1 MISMLKKTCFIIP
14 FFFACSHAQLL
25 GFTKLKDMACEQ
37 LDKAAKDK
45 GYALSSLAGIRGIKK
60 CPGFSFDMKSL
71 NDFERKLYL
80 QEIAEANILILPT
93 APVSTTTEVA
103 QSENASINE
112 LRKQINK
119 EKKPVEKMALMKQL
133 RQKYRTNNKKN
144 DAVKVLKDFYTIAL
158 KTYNKDS
165 KTVKHQDL
173 YLEASVQLGRHFYS
187 DNEFD
192 KADKLLTATIKALKP
207 QEQNLTEIS
216 YLLGK
221 VKEDEN
227 KFSEALTYYES
238 ILEELKKGPSKN
250 PVLTREKMLW
260 TKAWVLYK
268 SEDYS
273 LASEAFKVLA
283 TETLDPAEKSR
294 ANFFLARCLARL
306 DKKDQAKEIWTAMT
320 KEDFY
325 SYYSL
330 LAHDA
335 LQIKVPAFNTL
346 KATDKFKL
354 DSSLS
359 FLEPKQ
365 KDLFNALLKNDEIDL
380 AERAAQALTDKPEQ
394 MTALGLELA
403 SRGQRFLPLFIAF
416 AKLPI
421 EQKQDIIV
429 KNYGLLFPRLWETEV
444 KEMAATTGLPSS
456 LIFSIMRQESAFN
469 INSRSGANA
478 LGLMQVIPPLA
489 KSLARKYKVEYKKPD
504 DLYNPQINIKLG
516 SYELSDQVKKQ
527 KDQYALVAAAYNAGP
542 NAVARWIKQRFRPKF
557 DIVDFVEEI
566 PYDETKLYVKII
578 ARNHLFYDRLEAPH
592 KEIDFPE
599 KFIKA
604 TEPMSNAPAF
614 VPASVGAQK

>member
-1 MISMLKKTCFIIP
+1 MISTLRKTCLLIP
-14 FFFACSHAQLL
+14 FIFGYSHAQLF
-25 GFTKLKDMACEQ
+25 GFTKLKEMSCEQ
-37 LDKAAKDK
+37 LDKSAKDK
-45 GYALSSLAGIRGIKK
+45 DFALSSLAGIRGIKK
-60 CPGFSFDMKSL
+60 CPGFNFDMKSL
-71 NDFERKLYL
+71 SDFERKLYL

-93 APVSTTTEVA
+93 TPVSTTTEVA
-103 QSENASINE
+103 QFENASINE
-112 LRKQINK
+112 LRKQISK
-119 EKKPVEKMALMKQL
+119 EKKPVEKMSLLKQL
-133 RQKYRTNNKKN
+133 RQKFRSNNKRN
-144 DAVKVLKDFYTIAL
+144 DAIKTLKDWHALSL
-158 KTYNKDS
+158 KTYKKDP
-165 KTVKHQDL
+165 KNTRHQEL
-173 YLEASVQLGRHFYS
+173 YLEASVQVGRHFYS
-187 DNEFD
+187 ENEFD
-192 KADKLLTATIKALKP
+192 RADKLLSATVKALKP

-221 VKEDEN
+221 VKEDEG
-227 KFSEALTYYES
+227 KFTEALAHYES
-238 ILEELKKGPSKN
+238 VLEELKKGPSKN

-268 SEDYS
+268 SEDYN
-273 LASEAFKVLA
+273 LAAEAFKALA

-294 ANFFLARCLARL
+294 SNFFYARCLARL
-306 DKKDQAKEIWTAMT
+306 DKKDQAKEIWLAMT

-330 LAHDA
+330 LAYDA
-335 LQIKVPAFNTL
+335 LQIKIPPFNAL
-346 KATDKFKL
+346 KTTDKFKF

-365 KDLFNALLKNDEIDL
+365 KDLFNALLKHEEVDL

-394 MTALGLELA
+394 MTVLGLELA
-403 SRGQRFLPLFIAF
+403 ERGQRFLPLFIAF

-429 KNYGLLFPRLWETEV
+429 KNSELLFPRLWETEV
-444 KEMAATTGLPSS
+444 KEMASTTGLPPS

-489 KSLARKYKVEYKKPD
+489 KSLARKYKVAYKKPE

-542 NAVARWIKQRFRPKF
+542 NAVARWLKQRFRPKF

-578 ARNHLFYDRLEAPH
+578 ARNHLFYDRLESPS
-592 KEIDFPE
+592 KETDFPE

-604 TEPMSNAPAF
+604 TEPMTNAPAF
-614 VPASVGAQK
+614 VPAGVGAQK

>member
-1 MISMLKKTCFIIP
+1 MIATLRKTCLLIP
-14 FFFACSHAQLL
+14 FMFGYSHAQLF
-25 GFTKLKDMACEQ
+25 GFTKLKEMSCEQ
-37 LDKAAKDK
+37 LDKSAKDK
-45 GYALSSLAGIRGIKK
+45 DFALSSLAGIRGIKK
-60 CPGFSFDMKSL
+60 CPGFNFDMKSL
-71 NDFERKLYL
+71 SDFERKLYL

-93 APVSTTTEVA
+93 TPVSTTTEVA
-103 QSENASINE
+103 QLENASINE

-119 EKKPVEKMALMKQL
+119 EKKPVEKMGLMKQL
-133 RQKYRTNNKKN
+133 RQKFRSNNKRN
-144 DAVKVLKDFYTIAL
+144 DAIKTLKDWHVLAL
-158 KTYNKDS
+158 KTYKKDP
-165 KTVKHQDL
+165 KNTKHQEL
-173 YLEASVQLGRHFYS
+173 YLEASVQVGRHLYS
-187 DNEFD
+187 ENEFD
-192 KADKLLTATIKALKP
+192 KADKLLSATVKALKS

-221 VKEDEN
+221 VKEDEG
-227 KFSEALTYYES
+227 KFTEALAYYEN

-268 SEDYS
+268 SEDYN
-273 LASEAFKVLA
+273 LAAEAFKALA

-294 ANFFLARCLARL
+294 SNFFLARCLARL

-330 LAHDA
+330 LAYDA
-335 LQIKVPAFNTL
+335 LQIKIPPFNAL
-346 KATDKFKL
+346 KTTDKFKF

-365 KDLFNALLKNDEIDL
+365 KDLFNALLKHEEVDL

-394 MTALGLELA
+394 MTVLGLELA
-403 SRGQRFLPLFIAF
+403 ERGQRFLPLFIAF
-416 AKLPI
+416 AKLPM
-421 EQKQDIIV
+421 EQKQDIMV
-429 KNYGLLFPRLWETEV
+429 KNAELLFPRLWETEV
-444 KEMAATTGLPSS
+444 KEMSSTTGLPPS

-489 KSLARKYKVEYKKPD
+489 KSLARKYKVAYKKPE

-542 NAVARWIKQRFRPKF
+542 NAVARWLKQRFRPKF

-578 ARNHLFYDRLEAPH
+578 ARNHLFYDRLESPS
-592 KEIDFPE
+592 KETDFPE

-604 TEPMSNAPAF
+604 TEPMTNAPAF
-614 VPASVGAQK
+614 VPAGVGAQK